1 MIYVYSEGD
10 TLQASIATM
19 AAMDAITDETVEAY
33 IEMMK
38 SFNGLVEYE

>member
-1 MIYVYSEGD
+1 MIYAYTEGD
-10 TLQASIATM
+10 TLKASIATM
-19 AAMDAITDETVEAY
+19 ASMDAITEETVEAY